1 MKATYLILLQIEALG
16 FLKISHVPTTK
27 KKKQEGKRVICG
39 LFISIHQ
46 LRIAESQRKD

>member
-16 FLKISHVPTTK
+16 FLKISHVPK
-27 KKKQEGKRVICG
+27 KNGREGKRVIFG
-39 LFISIHQ
+39 LFISVHQ

>member
-16 FLKISHVPTTK
+16 FLKISHVPK
-27 KKKQEGKRVICG
+27 KKKKTEGKRVIFG
-39 LFISIHQ
+39 LFIRVHQ